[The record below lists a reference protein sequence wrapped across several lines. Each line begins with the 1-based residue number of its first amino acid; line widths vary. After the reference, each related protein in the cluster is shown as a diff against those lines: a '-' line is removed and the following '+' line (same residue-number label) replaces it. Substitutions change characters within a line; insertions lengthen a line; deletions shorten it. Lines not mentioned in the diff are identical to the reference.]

1 MALYRD
7 PQIVRLLDNEIF
19 DIVYKPGDS
28 APYAGIYR
36 CAGCG
41 HEIGIAQGHTLPAEG
56 HSQHPEASGPISWK
70 LLVFAQHNR

>member
-7 PQIVRLLDNEIF
+7 PQFVRLFNDDVF

-36 CAGCG
+36 CVVCG
-41 HEIGIAQGHTLPAEG
+41 HEIGIAHGHTLPTEG
-56 HSQHPEASGPISWK
+56 HSAHPEAGAQISWK
-70 LLVFAQHNR
+70 LLVFAQHKR